1 MTRRTSTEIAQELEA
16 RALRLRAESDRRL
29 SVASDPL
36 CSLFW
41 DAEKALRA
49 LGAYCGPEGGAEFTR
64 DADGLALMRETR
76 WRQIK
81 EKRS

>member
-1 MTRRTSTEIAQELEA
+1 VTRRTSTEIAADLEV
-16 RALRLRAESDRRL
+16 RASKLRADADRRL
-29 SVASDPL
+29 SVAADGMCQL
-36 CSLFW
+36 LF

-49 LGAYCGPEGGAEFTR
+49 LGSYCGPEGGAAFTK

-81 EKRS
+81 EKRT